1 MTYRE
6 HVPSLAAQREAR
18 RRSIERAVDFGIALA
33 CLFLFGYF
41 LAGCATVPP
50 ARACE
55 VATIAAAS
63 ATVDTC
69 TRAYETATAEELI
82 ALDTFCLIAAR
93 KLIELRDEGG
103 AVEACEGAK

>member
-1 MTYRE
+1 MTY
-6 HVPSLAAQREAR
+6 
-18 RRSIERAVDFGIALA
+18 ERIALA
-33 CLFLFGYF
+33 FVLFLAGVA
-41 LAGCATVPP
+41 LGQTGCATVPP

-82 ALDTFCLIAAR
+82 ALDTFCLVAAK
-93 KLIELRDEGG
+93 KLVELREGG
-103 AVEACEGAK
+103 AVKACEEAK